1 VRKLG
6 ALRYLIAVPFA
17 AVAAPASAQDAA
29 GEGGAGGGSTQS
41 TATGQAGSVSGSD
54 ATSEIKPHGKEILVI
69 GGRIRGQ
76 VDAPQAPIV
85 TLDEE
90 DIAAY
95 GADSLNELIDLLAP
109 ETTSGRG
116 RGSGQPLF
124 LLNGQRVS
132 SFRELRDIPP
142 EAIKR
147 LEVLPEEVSLRY
159 GFPPN
164 QRVVNFILKD
174 NFSSKTL
181 SGEYDIPTL
190 GGFDQ
195 GDASASLFK
204 VRGPGRLNLTAKF
217 NGTSMLTEA
226 ERGVIQDPSSVPTVS
241 TDPDPADYRSLID
254 SSQVYTLNGNWST
267 GLGEKGLAGSLSLNG
282 GYTRTDTRGL
292 SGLDAVEL
300 TNPEGDTALRSVGEP
315 LATVSHTDLVQ
326 SGATL
331 NKSIAGWN
339 LNATIDGSYTSSVS
353 LIDRRADTAAL
364 VAEAEAGE
372 LAIDGPLPAVS
383 DPGYDT
389 ARSQELDLTSVVTM
403 SGEPFGMPAGATLL
417 TAKGGFAYSHS
428 RSTDTRELEPTTLTR
443 GDLSASINLALP
455 LTSRRNKVLGAVGD
469 ITLNLSAGV
478 DHLTDFGTLID
489 WSAGMNWNV
498 TGRLGLQASY
508 IVNDQAPTLAQLGAP
523 IVPTYNVPV
532 YDFTKSRTTL
542 VTVITGGNP
551 DLPKERD
558 HDIKL
563 ALNWQLPFLSRSNLV
578 VEYFNNDSSDVTE
591 AFPLL
596 TPPIEAAFPGRVVR
610 DAAGNLVSIDRR
622 SVAFS
627 DVASS
632 RLRWG
637 FNLSGSIGA
646 GGGGGFG
653 GPPRGGGGFG
663 GPGGPGGGGSFGR
676 ANAPSTTAA
685 SPRTASAAGT
695 GSGTG
700 GQANANAG
708 GGGGEPAGGGG
719 PPPFGS
725 RQAPRGGRWNF
736 AIYHTYN
743 ITSTATVAPGVPEL
757 DLLNGDALT
766 AGGVAR
772 HQITFEGGGFYKGI
786 GVRLNSTWSA
796 PVHVNA
802 SGAPG
807 SSDLRFGSVFDINF
821 RLFADLGRV
830 PGLGDKSKFLKNAR
844 VMLKVENILNSR
856 QKVTDNSG
864 ETPLAYQ
871 YDYLDPNGRIIGL
884 DFRKM
889 F

>member
-1 VRKLG
+1 
-6 ALRYLIAVPFA
+6 
-17 AVAAPASAQDAA
+17 
-29 GEGGAGGGSTQS
+29 
-41 TATGQAGSVSGSD
+41 
-54 ATSEIKPHGKEILVI
+54 
-69 GGRIRGQ
+69 
-76 VDAPQAPIV
+76 
-85 TLDEE
+85 
-90 DIAAY
+90 
-95 GADSLNELIDLLAP
+95 
-109 ETTSGRG
+109 
-116 RGSGQPLF
+116 
-124 LLNGQRVS
+124 VS

-147 LEVLPEEVSLRY
+147 LEVLPEEVALRY

-174 NFSSKTL
+174 KFSSKTL

-195 GDASASLFK
+195 GDASASLFN
-204 VRGPGRLNLTAKF
+204 VRGPGRLNLSAKF

-226 ERGVIQDPSSVPTVS
+226 ERGVIQEPGSVPTVP

-254 SSQVYTLNGNWST
+254 SSQIYTLNGNWST
-267 GLGEKGLAGSLSLNG
+267 GLGPKGLGGSLALNG
-282 GYTRTDTRGL
+282 AYTRTDTRGL
-292 SGLDAVEL
+292 SGLDTVQL
-300 TNPEGDTALRSVGEP
+300 TDPDGDTALRSVGEP
-315 LATVSHTDLVQ
+315 LATVSHEDLVQ

-331 NKSIAGWN
+331 NKSIGGWN
-339 LNATIDGSYTSSVS
+339 LNGTIDGTYTSTVS
-353 LIDRRADTAAL
+353 LIDRRADTTAL
-364 VAEAEAGE
+364 VAAAAAGE
-372 LAIDGPLPAVS
+372 LAVDGSLPAVG

-403 SGEPFGMPAGATLL
+403 SGEPFSMPAGGTQL
-417 TAKGGFAYSHS
+417 TVKGGFAYSHS

-455 LTSRRNKVLGAVGD
+455 LTSRRNNVLGAVGD

-478 DHLTDFGTLID
+478 DRLTDFGTLTD
-489 WSAGMNWNV
+489 WSAGLNWNV

-523 IVPTYNVPV
+523 VVPTYNVSV
-532 YDFTKSRTTL
+532 YDFTRSRTTL

-551 DLPKERD
+551 SLAKERD

-563 ALNWQLPFLSRSNLV
+563 ALNWQLPFFSRSNLV

-596 TPPIEAAFPGRVVR
+596 TPPIEAAFPSRVVR
-610 DAAGNLVSIDRR
+610 DAAGNLVVIDRR
-622 SVAFS
+622 PVTFS

-637 FNLSGSIGA
+637 FNLSGRIGP

-653 GPPRGGGGFG
+653 GPRMGGGPGGGGPGGGFG
-663 GPGGPGGGGSFGR
+663 GPGGGGGGGGSFGR
-676 ANAPSTTAA
+676 ANAASPTAA
-685 SPRTASAAGT
+685 SPRTAAAAGT
-695 GSGTG
+695 GSGSGGPANTG
-700 GQANANAG
+700 GG

-719 PPPFGS
+719 PPPFAS

-743 ITSTATVAPGVPEL
+743 ITSTATVAPGVAEL

-772 HQITFEGGGFYKGI
+772 HQLTFEGGGFYKGI
-786 GVRLNSTWSA
+786 GVRLNGTWGA
-796 PVHVNA
+796 PVHVSA

-807 SSDLRFGSVFDINF
+807 SSDLRFGSVFDVNF

-830 PGLGDKSKFLKNAR
+830 PGLSEQSKFLKNAR
-844 VMLKVENILNSR
+844 VMLKVDNILNSR

-864 ETPLAYQ
+864 ATPLAYQ
-871 YDYLDPNGRIIGL
+871 YDYLDPKGRIIGL